1 MGPMADTGSTIDR
14 RTLLLSGAGATAAA
28 VSGLLASPAAAG
40 TAREAAP
47 RSATNPA
54 PVYRSVS
61 GWGNNIHHPDRGAVG
76 AAFLRRTPVGYPD
89 GVNTPSGVTRPSARV
104 VSNQVCRQVGSA
116 LNAQRLTDIAWLWG
130 QFLNHDLNLIPAA
143 DPLERF
149 PIEVPA
155 DDTAFPPG
163 SVIPLSRSAYDVS
176 TGTSRRN
183 PRQQINGFNSYID
196 GSSVYGPDEG
206 RMAALR
212 TIQNFG
218 PVAVFGST
226 LRVSAGLDGPFMPLN
241 TAGLNNQIVG
251 PSPAFFLAGDE
262 RANTGVGL
270 MAIHTL
276 LVREHNRLAAHIAGE
291 RPAASFEE
299 VYQLARKWVGAILQA
314 ITYEEF
320 IPAVLGPAAVGPYAG
335 YDPDADATMSA
346 EFATFGFR
354 FGHSMLSPDLL
365 VVGNDDQVLESVRH
379 GNALLN
385 IGVIQRHG
393 VGPIL
398 KGFASQ
404 VMQEVDVSVIEDMRS
419 IRFPGSPPLDL
430 VAVDLQRARDHGIP
444 GYNQCRRSFGL
455 KPFRTFA
462 EVTPDPVVRE
472 KLASTYSSV
481 DDIDPLIGGLAEPHT
496 TDSTFGPLL
505 RAVMIEQFT
514 RMRAGDRLWYQN
526 DPAFTTAEVDAI
538 QRTRLSDLIKRNTP
552 ISNIQD
558 DAFHRPA

>member
-1 MGPMADTGSTIDR
+1 MTDTGSTIGR
-14 RTLLLSGAGATAAA
+14 RTLLISGAGVTAAA
-28 VSGLLASPAAAG
+28 VSGLLTSSAVPAAAG
-40 TAREAAP
+40 PAGASTP
-47 RSATNPA
+47 NPA
-54 PVYRSVS
+54 PVHRSVS
-61 GWGNNIHHPDRGAVG
+61 GWGNNLRHPERGAVG
-76 AAFLRRTPVGYPD
+76 ATFLRRTPIAYQD
-89 GVNTPSGVTRPSARV
+89 GVNTPSGATRPSARV
-104 VSNQVCRQVGSA
+104 VSNQVCRQTGSTPNA
-116 LNAQRLTDIAWLWG
+116 LRLTDIAWLWG

-143 DPLERF
+143 DPLGPFPF
-149 PIEVPA
+149 PIPVPA
-155 DDTAFPPG
+155 DDTAFPAG

-183 PRQQINGFNSYID
+183 PRQQINGFNSYLD
-196 GSSVYGPDEG
+196 ASCVYGPDEG
-206 RMAALR
+206 RATALR
-212 TIQNFG
+212 TFQSQG
-218 PVAVFGST
+218 PIAVFGST
-226 LRVSAGLDGPFMPLN
+226 LRVGTGPDGPLLPQN

-251 PSPAFFLAGDE
+251 PSPAFLLAGDE
-262 RANTGVGL
+262 RANTGFGL

-276 LVREHNRLAAHIAGE
+276 FVREHNRLAAVIAGR
-291 RPAASFEE
+291 RPAAPAEE
-299 VYQLARKWVGAILQA
+299 VYQLARKWVGAILQS

-320 IPAVLGPAAVGPYAG
+320 LPAVLGPGAIGPYAG

-365 VVGNDDQVLESVRH
+365 VVGDDDQVLESVRH

-393 VGPIL
+393 AGPIL

-404 VMQEVDVSVIEDMRS
+404 VMQEVDTSVIEDMRS

-462 EVTPDPVVRE
+462 QLTTDPVVRDR
-472 KLASTYSSV
+472 LAATYPSA

-496 TDSTFGPLL
+496 PGSTFGPLL
-505 RAVMIEQFT
+505 RAVMIDQFS
-514 RMRAGDRLWYQN
+514 RMRAGDRFWYQN
-526 DPAFTTAEVDAI
+526 DPAFTTAEVNTI
-538 QRTRLSDLIKRNTP
+538 RGTRLSDVIKRNTS
-552 ISNIQD
+552 ITTIQD
-558 DAFHRPA
+558 DAFHRPV

>member
-1 MGPMADTGSTIDR
+1 MADTGSTIDR
-14 RTLLLSGAGATAAA
+14 RTLLLSGAGAA
-28 VSGLLASPAAAG
+28 VGGLLASPSAAAADTTTEETAGG
-40 TAREAAP
+40 TP
-47 RSATNPA
+47 NPA

-61 GWGNNIHHPDRGAVG
+61 GWGNNLRHPDRGAAG
-76 AAFLRRTPVGYPD
+76 AAFLRRTPVAYPD
-89 GVNTPSGVTRPSARV
+89 GVNTPSGATRPSARV
-104 VSNQVCRQVGSA
+104 VSNRVCQQTGST

-176 TGTSRRN
+176 TGTGRRN

-206 RMAALR
+206 RIAALR
-212 TIQNFG
+212 TFQSFG

-226 LRVSAGLDGPFMPLN
+226 LRVGAGPDGPLLPPN

-251 PSPAFFLAGDE
+251 PAPAFLMAGDE
-262 RANTGVGL
+262 RANTGFGL

-276 LVREHNRLAAHIAGE
+276 FVREHNRLAALIAGQ
-291 RPAASFEE
+291 RPTASFEE

-320 IPAVLGPAAVGPYAG
+320 IPAVLGPGSVGAYSG
-335 YDPDADATMSA
+335 YDPAADATMSA

-365 VVGNDDQVLESVRH
+365 VVGNDDRVLESVRH

-393 VGPIL
+393 AGPIL

-404 VMQEVDVSVIEDMRS
+404 IMQEVDVFVIEDMRS

-455 KPFRTFA
+455 RPLRTFA
-462 EVTPDPVVRE
+462 EITPDPVVRE
-472 KLASTYSSV
+472 RLAATYSSV

-496 TDSTFGPLL
+496 AGSTFGPLL

-526 DPAFTTAEVDAI
+526 DPAFTPAEVDAI
-538 QRTRLSDLIKRNTP
+538 QRTRLSDLIKRNTS
-552 ISNIQD
+552 IGNIQD
-558 DAFHRPA
+558 DAFHSPA